1 MCAGGSAAQRYAE
14 PQSTRIVERQVT
26 CYRLDLPGGNDITS
40 AVTSPATAAARR
52 PQSAPGIPSTVPVS
66 SPAARDASPEDER
79 RSAAGR
85 SPIAVPDFQIHRG
98 PTTLRSAGRTSSLR
112 EAFGP

>member
-40 AVTSPATAAARR
+40 AVTFAGDGSRTSTAKRARHPEHR
-52 PQSAPGIPSTVPVS
+52 PGLVS
-66 SPAARDASPEDER
+66 R
-79 RSAAGR
+79 RAGCIAGR
-85 SPIAVPDFQIHRG
+85 
-98 PTTLRSAGRTSSLR
+98 
-112 EAFGP
+112 

>member
-52 PQSAPGIPSTVPVS
+52 PQSRARHPEHRPGLVS
-66 SPAARDASPEDER
+66 R
-79 RSAAGR
+79 RAGCIAGR
-85 SPIAVPDFQIHRG
+85 
-98 PTTLRSAGRTSSLR
+98 
-112 EAFGP
+112 